1 MNGFKKVA
9 AVAVVAGVLAA
20 TACSTDGTGGAEGD
34 GGDDGGK
41 VELTFW
47 SWAPGVDKAVELWN
61 SENPDVQVK
70 LEQTPPGPDGT
81 YAKIYS
87 ALQAG
92 SGAPDL
98 AQIEYQELPGYVLV
112 NGLVDLGPLGMKE
125 RGEEFVDWQLAQS
138 TFADKVYAVPQASG
152 PMGLYYR
159 QDIFDELGLAV
170 PTTWDEYAEA
180 ARTIHADNPEAY
192 INTFP
197 PGNSAWFTSL
207 AWQAGA
213 DWFGLDGDTWTVNI
227 DSPETIKVAEYWD
240 GLIAE
245 GVVATEPDFANG
257 WFSGLQNGNIAAW
270 PAAQWGGAV
279 LAGNA
284 PDTAGM
290 WRAAPLPLWDTGN
303 ASANWGGSTTAVL
316 EGTSHA
322 QEAADFAYWLNANP
336 ESIDLMIPAGYGW
349 PATKGALEG
358 SALDVEEE
366 FFGGQ
371 NINREVFV
379 DADKSIDND
388 WGWIPTTSATY
399 AHLNDGFAAAIAG
412 DGTFV
417 EVVRS
422 AQEATIADL
431 EAKGLKAR
439 AGE

>member
-1 MNGFKKVA
+1 MKGFRNA
-9 AVAVVAGVLAA
+9 TALALAA
-20 TACSTDGTGGAEGD
+20 MVMATTACSAG
-34 GGDDGGK
+34 GGDAGGDAGGK

-61 SENPDVQVK
+61 SENPDVQVN
-70 LEQTPPGPDGT
+70 LEVTPSGPDGT

-98 AQIEYQELPGYVLV
+98 AQIEYQELPGYVLE
-112 NGLVDLGPLGMKE
+112 NGLVDLGPLGMDEK
-125 RGEEFVDWQLAQS
+125 GGEFVDWQLAQS
-138 TFADKVYAVPQASG
+138 TFADTIYAVPQASG

-159 QDIFDELGLAV
+159 QDIFDSLGIAV

-180 ARTIHADNPEAY
+180 ARTIHAANPEGY
-192 INTFP
+192 ITTFP

-245 GVVATEPDFANG
+245 GVVSTEPDFANG
-257 WFSGLQNGNIAAW
+257 WYSNLQNGNIAAW
-270 PAAQWGGAV
+270 PSAQWGGAL

-284 PDTAGM
+284 PDTAGL
-290 WRAAPLPLWDTGN
+290 WKVAPLPQWDTGSP
-303 ASANWGGSTTAVL
+303 SANWGGSTTAVL
-316 EGTSHA
+316 KGTDHA
-322 QEAADFAYWLNANP
+322 QEAADFAYWLNADP
-336 ESIDLMIPAGYGW
+336 ASIDLMFPAGYGW
-349 PATKGALEG
+349 PATTGALE
-358 SALDVEEE
+358 SDVINQPEE

-371 NINREVFV
+371 NVNSDVFAP
-379 DADKSIDND
+379 ADKSIDND

-399 AHLNDGFAAAIAG
+399 AHLNDGFAAALAG
-412 DGTFV
+412 DGTLV
-417 EVVRS
+417 DVVKS
-422 AQEATIADL
+422 AQQAAIEDL

-439 AGE
+439 DGE